1 MPNNEKTDG
10 IGTKISSEA
19 AGTEE
24 KITLESILKEY
35 DAKKASI
42 RARENVQR
50 SAEKKDTVRDWK
62 EIEEELKHS
71 IEERAE
77 EPDDSDMKILSGSA
91 DNKEEGEELS
101 ENEADSEQLIE
112 HKHDIMSEISR
123 NFEAQEAEAAT
134 CELPDTEKESVSV
147 GESETDSGKTR
158 EFSVSETEEEGSE
171 NNEETEEGSDENEKK
186 HGRHSRKAIDNETL
200 RRAFQQDGYDLFARK
215 NKKKAEH
222 DDSATLDGGVNF
234 SADEHAKAS
243 DKRQPRSR
251 RFDEN
256 GERVEGESRY
266 FTPAFE
272 YTTESDPEELRGF
285 LRRRLLT
292 NCLSLAAVLIIFF
305 VSVYTELAPSIG
317 LPHPKALEPGRFG
330 KVFALFDLQILFF
343 AVMVKLNS
351 VLKGASALSR
361 KHPSSEAVAFV
372 SVLAASLHTVLTV
385 LFASTQTTLPLL
397 CSTACFSILLLAI
410 ADFAR
415 ARTEYMA
422 FRIVSA
428 EGEKVGFKDITAS
441 GEPTSDEIVKFV
453 PEGSTVLDVRKTDFV
468 DHFFARSCE
477 PAPSDRSV
485 GTLILIS
492 LIASLVGGAL
502 YYIFNKEL
510 FSSLCGA
517 VSVFMASVQTCALV
531 STVIPESAFADR
543 AARRKCA
550 FIGHDLC
557 DEYEN
562 VSVISF
568 KDTEVF
574 SPKDVRVTNIRTYGD
589 TRIDTMIVTMA
600 RIFGKIG
607 GPLSSVFMSSIS
619 GITLEND
626 DVSIIDVAPDGLW
639 MKVDGENVYIGT
651 ASYMAENNFEV
662 TGENADV
669 SFRQTNGAIL
679 YLASSSRI
687 MAKFYV
693 KYALSAGFE
702 SVLRS
707 LYTQGICARIKTMD
721 PCINNDFIRASLRR
735 PECLFSVVKA
745 QSPEEIDHEETALS
759 SGLVSASGEHS
770 LIQSFLLVRRMKSV
784 LRVTGLI
791 KTAAFAIGLFL
802 SLLMLLGGS
811 SVISPVAVLLMQIFW
826 LIPILVVTKLSVK

>member
-19 AGTEE
+19 EGAEE

-42 RARENVQR
+42 KARENAQKTT
-50 SAEKKDTVRDWK
+50 EEKDTARDWK
-62 EIEEELKHS
+62 EIEEKLKHS

-77 EPDDSDMKILSGSA
+77 EPDDSDMKILS
-91 DNKEEGEELS
+91 DNEEGKDLS
-101 ENEADSEQLIE
+101 ENKADSEQLIE

-134 CELPDTEKESVSV
+134 CELPNTEKESVSV
-147 GESETDSGKTR
+147 GESETGSDKTR

-171 NNEETEEGSDENEKK
+171 KNEENEEETNENEKK
-186 HGRHSRKAIDNETL
+186 HDRHSRKAIDNETL
-200 RRAFQQDGYDLFARK
+200 RRAFQQDGYDLFAKK
-215 NKKKAEH
+215 NKRKAES
-222 DDSATLDGGVNF
+222 DDSVIPEDG
-234 SADEHAKAS
+234 AS
-243 DKRQPRSR
+243 VFENERVKSSGEKQSRSR

-256 GERVEGESRY
+256 GERIEGDSRY

-272 YTTESDPEELRGF
+272 YTTESDPEEQRGF
-285 LRRRLLT
+285 LRRKLLLS
-292 NCLSLAAVLIIFF
+292 CLSLIAVLIIFF
-305 VSVYTELAPSIG
+305 LSVYTELAPSIG

-351 VLKGASALSR
+351 ILKGASALSR

-372 SVLAASLHTVLTV
+372 SVLAASLHTILIAA
-385 LFASTQTTLPLL
+385 FASTQTVLPLL

-468 DHFFARSCE
+468 EHFFARSCK

-485 GTLILIS
+485 GTLISIA
-492 LIASLVGGAL
+492 LIASVVGGAL

-510 FSSLCGA
+510 LSSLCGA
-517 VSVFMASVQTCALV
+517 FSVFMASIQTCALV
-531 STVIPESAFADR
+531 STVIPEAAFADR

-557 DEYEN
+557 DEYDN

-626 DVSIIDVAPDGLW
+626 NVCIIDVAPDGLW
-639 MKVDGENVYIGT
+639 MKVDGENIYIGT

-745 QSPEEIDHEETALS
+745 QSPEEIDHEESALS

-791 KTAAFAIGLFL
+791 KTVAFAIGLFL

-811 SVISPVAVLLMQIFW
+811 SIISPVAVLLMQIFW

>member
-1 MPNNEKTDG
+1 MPNNEKTNG
-10 IGTKISSEA
+10 IGTQIHSETDTA
-19 AGTEE
+19 EE

-35 DAKKASI
+35 DAKKASLKSRETE
-42 RARENVQR
+42 RASFEEKP
-50 SAEKKDTVRDWK
+50 SAHGWD
-62 EIEEELKHS
+62 EIEKELHGT
-71 IEERAE
+71 AE
-77 EPDDSDMKILSGSA
+77 EKDDFSDDSDMKIVGREVSA
-91 DNKEEGEELS
+91 EETEEKD
-101 ENEADSEQLIE
+101 ETPEPTAE
-112 HKHDIMSEISR
+112 HKRDIMSEISR
-123 NFEAQEAEAAT
+123 HFEAQETRSETADFPEAEKEPIAVGKESAESEKTMEYTVADAQETENDSDAT
-134 CELPDTEKESVSV
+134 ADETDDTEKHA
-147 GESETDSGKTR
+147 R
-158 EFSVSETEEEGSE
+158 
-171 NNEETEEGSDENEKK
+171 
-186 HGRHSRKAIDNETL
+186 HGRKAIDNEIL
-200 RRAFQQDGYDLFARK
+200 RRAFQKDGYDLYT
-215 NKKKAEH
+215 KKKKKERSETSSAES
-222 DDSATLDGGVNF
+222 DGTERKTFSDADS
-234 SADEHAKAS
+234 SPK
-243 DKRQPRSR
+243 RSR

-256 GERVEGESRY
+256 GERIEGESRY

-272 YTTESDPEELRGF
+272 YTTESDPEEQRGF
-285 LRRRLLT
+285 LRRKLLT
-292 NCLSLAAVLIIFF
+292 NCLSLAAVLILFF
-305 VSVYTELAPSIG
+305 IGLYTELAPTLG
-317 LPHPKALEPGRFG
+317 FPHPKALEPGRFG
-330 KVFALFDLQILFF
+330 RVYALFDLQILFF
-343 AVMVKLNS
+343 AVIIKLNS
-351 VLKGASALSR
+351 FLKGAAALSR
-361 KHPSSEAVAFV
+361 KHTSSEAVAFV
-372 SVLAASLHTVLTV
+372 SVLAAALHTLFTV
-385 LFASTQTTLPLL
+385 AFIPTQTGVSLL
-397 CSTACFSILLLAI
+397 CSVAGFSMLLLSVS
-410 ADFAR
+410 DFAR
-415 ARTEYMA
+415 ARCEYMA
-422 FRIVSA
+422 FRIVSS

-468 DHFFARSCE
+468 DHFFARSCK
-477 PAPSDRSV
+477 PAPSDK
-485 GTLILIS
+485 GTRTMILIS
-492 LIASLVGGAL
+492 LIASVIGGIL
-502 YYIFNKEL
+502 YYVFNKEPIL
-510 FSSLCGA
+510 ALCGA

-550 FIGHDLC
+550 FVGHDLC
-557 DEYEN
+557 EEYDN

-574 SPKDVRVTNIRTYGD
+574 SPKDVKVTNIRTYGD

-626 DVSIIDVAPDGLW
+626 NVSIIDVAPDGLW
-639 MKVDGENVYIGT
+639 MKADGDNVYIGT

-662 TGENADV
+662 LPENADI

-693 KYALSAGFE
+693 KYTLSAGFE

-745 QSPEEIDHEETALS
+745 QGPEEIDHEETTLS

-784 LRVTGLI
+784 MRITGFFKI
-791 KTAAFAIGLFL
+791 AAFVLGLFL

-811 SVISPVAVLLMQIFW
+811 SVLSPIAVLLMQIFW
-826 LIPILVVTKLSVK
+826 LIPILTVTKLSVK